1 MKIWGYRFIG
11 HCFFEVPGLLTFE
24 KHCTILGASVNV
36 RAPRSP
42 AVEKL
47 LIFNPRFPKFI

>member
-1 MKIWGYRFIG
+1 MWGHRFIG